1 MIAPTFG
8 CCPLSGKALVVT
20 AFAPPAKMV
29 QAATAAA
36 KRSLLTHPPFTLL
49 KQARSHDTF
58 RHTFRRKILNWL
70 ITPPA
75 RLGLAGKRAHILTV
89 RGRKTGRRYSTPV
102 QLIIDGERRWLVAPY
117 GEREWV
123 KNARAA
129 GEVELTRALKT
140 TRHAVEE
147 VGPEKAAPVLRE
159 YLRTTPVVKRFFGV
173 TREDS
178 LEAFAAEAARHPV
191 FRLLD

>member
-1 MIAPTFG
+1 
-8 CCPLSGKALVVT
+8 
-20 AFAPPAKMV
+20 
-29 QAATAAA
+29 
-36 KRSLLTHPPFTLL
+36 L
-49 KQARSHDTF
+49 KQAGSYDTF

-140 TRHAVEE
+140 TRHRVDELAPDE
-147 VGPEKAAPVLRE
+147 AAPVLRE
-159 YLRTTPVVKRFFGV
+159 YLRTTPVVKRFFEAD
-173 TREDS
+173 RDDP
-178 LEAFAAEAARHPV
+178 LEAFVAEAARHPV
-191 FRLLD
+191 FRLVERSPP